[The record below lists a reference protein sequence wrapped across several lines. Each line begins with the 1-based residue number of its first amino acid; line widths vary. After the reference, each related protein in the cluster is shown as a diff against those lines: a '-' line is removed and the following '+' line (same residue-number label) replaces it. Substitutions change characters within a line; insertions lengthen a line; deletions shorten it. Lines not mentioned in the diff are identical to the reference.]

1 MVALLSSHLDCT
13 CDPLCKT
20 PCRIKQFVLFRI
32 LMLRRSAT
40 PTETELHFEYSH
52 MVNEAIEMIIA
63 SEDTPKIVIP
73 SIPTDDQTLP

>member
-1 MVALLSSHLDCT
+1 
-13 CDPLCKT
+13 
-20 PCRIKQFVLFRI
+20 
-32 LMLRRSAT
+32 MLRRSAS